1 MRISEQ
7 FHQSIKNFLTIRV
20 ARCENITS
28 QLVPRFTV
36 YKVYS
41 KRKKEKKPDKLKSF
55 ITYKQTKSY
64 LDFNRINKKI

>member
-55 ITYKQTKSY
+55 IT
-64 LDFNRINKKI
+64 FINKRNHIWISIE